1 MEDVHF
7 VANHRYDAK
16 LFYFI
21 AEDSGFVKQKKVT
34 SSSFYN
40 GLDSLLN
47 DCILHQAGSSFA
59 KRNLV
64 IELCF
69 SFPELVF
76 SQSEIWTVFPARHRA
91 DIPFPEKNFDT
102 LFSPVLSSIL

>member
-1 MEDVHF
+1 MR
-7 VANHRYDAK
+7 AM
-16 LFYFI
+16 
-21 AEDSGFVKQKKVT
+21 
-34 SSSFYN
+34 
-40 GLDSLLN
+40 DSLLN

-76 SQSEIWTVFPARHRA
+76 SQSEIWTVFPA

-102 LFSPVLSSIL
+102 IFSPVLSSIL